1 MNVVDMLRTF
11 VTVVILVKMRNY
23 SGLEIILL
31 ILVSVSKQVYIIQVR
46 PFSSRLENGLS
57 LFNELLISLYIY
69 GIILLTNYNNSAEL
83 RVQASF
89 LLIGIIGVYTLVN
102 VGTFILI
109 ALMFIWRHLKRKCII
124 AFN

>member
-46 PFSSRLENGLS
+46 PFSSRLENGIS

>member
-46 PFSSRLENGLS
+46 PFSSRLENGIS

-83 RVQASF
+83 RVV
-89 LLIGIIGVYTLVN
+89 L
-102 VGTFILI
+102 
-109 ALMFIWRHLKRKCII
+109 
-124 AFN
+124 

>member
-31 ILVSVSKQVYIIQVR
+31 ILVSVSKQVYIIQAR
-46 PFSSRLENGLS
+46 PFSSRLENGIS

-69 GIILLTNYNNSAEL
+69 GIILLTNYNNSTEL